1 MFLIQFATLKR
12 NYLCNFHTASN
23 FSFFHFLLVPLL
35 TLAHTGDATMSS
47 ACEPL
52 EAMGY
57 MVVVSVPS

>member
-1 MFLIQFATLKR
+1 MFLIQLVPLQSS
-12 NYLCNFHTASN
+12 NLCNFHTASN